1 MLPEFAG
8 AGPTGVVAM
17 DPAPA
22 DPAAAEP
29 APAGTAPA
37 GRAPADRDH
46 TVKSR
51 LPVFALA
58 GPTGVGKTEWALR
71 LAGKAPIE
79 IVSVDSALVYRGLD
93 IGTAKPS
100 RAVRAAIPHHLI
112 DICEPTENYSA
123 GRFVADAMTAIQ
135 NIHERGR
142 VPLLVGGTMLYL
154 RALLHG
160 LAPLP
165 EASPEVRGQ
174 IDARAAREGW
184 SALHA
189 ELARLDPEA
198 AGRINSG
205 DPQRIQR
212 ALEVCY
218 VTGQPISR
226 LQRDTIS
233 PLEGY
238 HVRAWALAPGDRALL
253 HGRLEVRFHN
263 MLAAGFLSEV
273 QMLRQRS
280 DLTSSHSSMRAVG
293 YRQLWAHLAGEYDL
307 AEATR
312 RGISAT
318 RQLAKR
324 QLTWMR
330 SETQLKWVDPDAPLS
345 QASWNSDL
353 GHELRELGF

>member
-1 MLPEFAG
+1 MAAVLILT
-8 AGPTGVVAM
+8 GPTG
-17 DPAPA
+17 
-22 DPAAAEP
+22 
-29 APAGTAPA
+29 AG
-37 GRAPADRDH
+37 
-46 TVKSR
+46 KS
-51 LPVFALA
+51 
-58 GPTGVGKTEWALR
+58 EWAEHFAR
-71 LAGKAPIE
+71 SAPVE

-93 IGTAKPS
+93 VGSAKPS
-100 RAVRAAIPHHLI
+100 LSLRQCIPHHLI
-112 DICEPTENYSA
+112 DICDPAENYSA
-123 GRFVADAMTAIQ
+123 GRFVADALCSIKQ
-135 NIHERGR
+135 IHARGR
-142 VPLLVGGTMLYL
+142 LPLLVGGTMLYL

-165 EASPEVRGQ
+165 QASPQMRRE
-174 IDARAAREGW
+174 IDERAAREGW

-198 AGRINSG
+198 AGRINRG

-226 LQRDTIS
+226 LQRDTVS
-233 PLEGY
+233 PLAEY
-238 HVRAWALAPGDRALL
+238 HVRAWALAPGDRAVL
-253 HGRLEVRFHN
+253 HRRLELRFHS
-263 MLAAGFLSEV
+263 MLAAGFLDEV
-273 QMLRQRS
+273 RLLRQRG
-280 DLTSSHSSMRAVG
+280 DLTPAHSSMRAVG

-307 AEATR
+307 GEATR

-330 SETQLKWVDPDAPLS
+330 SEPRFKWVDPDTTLS

-353 GHELRELGF
+353 SHELRELGF